1 MEFDFGDFTIT
12 KREIIASITIICF
25 MLVVGM
31 LTSVK
36 IEEMVLDKNQK
47 YLTATKIDSPELFSY
62 GMRTNSGNA
71 FVYGDLKAVDPV
83 FFEEIDGEYF
93 YVKKTEEHY
102 NMHTRLVTRTRTV
115 NRKTQTYTTTEV
127 YYSWGYYQHWDKSAT
142 KVNFCG
148 TEFDISKINLPG
160 AEHIETIGGLG
171 NVRYVYTGVPNN
183 LTGTIFTRLSDN
195 TISDY
200 SNFYEDWD
208 IKKTVDSLT
217 TDISVFIF
225 WTVWIVVTG
234 FLVYG
239 FYRLDNYWLE

>member
-12 KREIIASITIICF
+12 KREIIASITIICV

-31 LTSVK
+31 LISGK
-36 IEEMVLDKNQK
+36 MEEMVLDKNQK

-83 FFEEIDGEYF
+83 SFEEIDGEYF

-115 NRKTQTYTTTEV
+115 NGKTKTYTTTEV
-127 YYSWGYYQHWDKSAT
+127 YYSWDYYQHWDKSAT

-148 TEFDISKINLPG
+148 TDFDISKIDLPG
-160 AEHIETIGGLG
+160 TDHIDTINKFG

-195 TISDY
+195 TISDN
-200 SNFYEDWD
+200 SSFYEDWT
-208 IKKTVDSLT
+208 IEKTVESLT
-217 TDISVFIF
+217 TNISVFIF
-225 WTVWIVVTG
+225 WTIWIVVTG